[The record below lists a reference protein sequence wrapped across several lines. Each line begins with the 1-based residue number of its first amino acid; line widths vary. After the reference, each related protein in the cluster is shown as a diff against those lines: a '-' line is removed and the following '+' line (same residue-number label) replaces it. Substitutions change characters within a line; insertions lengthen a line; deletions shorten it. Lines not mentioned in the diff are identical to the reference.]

1 MKLKFLEKNF
11 SLIANLIRNYTQ
23 QTNLIS
29 RSDFV
34 ESLSSIS
41 FQKNILTDENEI
53 IAKFLGGG
61 ITKLVFNGTSFSS
74 SSNFNDYQGLA
85 ELICPLVEKLN
96 LSYSFKSSVDLIS
109 VRFDSLTS
117 ISGSLSDSSVKNF
130 LITTSSVCTLSTS
143 SAFAT
148 LPNIKFFVPDDLVDT
163 YKINTNWTIYADR
176 IYPLSQS
183 GTLCE
188 EVNFE

>member
-11 SLIANLIRNYTQ
+11 SLIANLIRKYTQ
-23 QTNLIS
+23 QTDLIS

-34 ESLSSIS
+34 ESLSNIS

-53 IAKFLGGG
+53 IAKFLGEGL
-61 ITKLVFNGTSFSS
+61 TKLIFNGSSFTSTL
-74 SSNFNDYQGLA
+74 NFNDYQGLV
-85 ELICPLVEKLN
+85 ELICPLIKS
-96 LSYSFKSSVDLIS
+96 LSLSNSFVNSVGLIS

-117 ISGSLSDSSVKNF
+117 ISGSLSNSSVKNF
-130 LITTSSVCTLSTS
+130 LITTPSVCALSTS
-143 SAFAT
+143 SAFAR

-163 YKINTNWTIYADR
+163 YKIGTNWAIYADR

>member
-11 SLIANLIRNYTQ
+11 SLIANLIRKYTQ
-23 QTNLIS
+23 QTDLIS

-34 ESLSSIS
+34 ESLSNIS
-41 FQKNILTDENEI
+41 FQKNVLTDENEI

-61 ITKLVFNGTSFSS
+61 LTKLIFNGTVMNSS
-74 SSNFNDYQGLA
+74 ANFNDYEGIV
-85 ELICPLVEKLN
+85 ELICPLMTTLN
-96 LSYSFKSSVDLIS
+96 LAYSFKNSTIVSVK
-109 VRFDSLTS
+109 FNSLTS
-117 ISGSLSDSSVKNF
+117 IKGSLSKSALKNL
-130 LITTSSVCTLSTS
+130 LITSSEICSLSSS
-143 SAFAT
+143 SAFSEVPY
-148 LPNIKFFVPDDLVDT
+148 LRIFVPDDLVDT
-163 YKINTNWTIYADR
+163 YKIGTNWAIYADR

>member
-1 MKLKFLEKNF
+1 MKLKFLEENF
-11 SLIANLIRNYTQ
+11 SLIANLIRKYTQ
-23 QTNLIS
+23 QTDLIP
-29 RSDFV
+29 RSDFA
-34 ESLSSIS
+34 ESLSNIS

-61 ITKLVFNGTSFSS
+61 ITKLTFNGTSFSS
-74 SSNFNDYQGLA
+74 SLNFNDYQGLV
-85 ELICPLVEKLN
+85 ELICPLIN
-96 LSYSFKSSVDLIS
+96 SLSLSNSFANSVDLVS
-109 VRFDSLTS
+109 VRFNSLTS

-130 LITTSSVCTLSTS
+130 LITTPSVCTLSRS

-163 YKINTNWTIYADR
+163 YKISTNWTVYADK

-188 EVNFE
+188 EVSFE